1 MGQLATLFTDAR
13 QQGKLRRPLVREVP
27 PAIEG
32 CAVQKSEELG
42 VIPPDSFQALLQ
54 TWASLHGFVSL
65 EAYGHFDWMGD
76 EARDQLFRSQ
86 IRSIAENAGLPGS
99 E

>member
-1 MGQLATLFTDAR
+1 
-13 QQGKLRRPLVREVP
+13 
-27 PAIEG
+27 
-32 CAVQKSEELG
+32 
-42 VIPPDSFQALLQ
+42 
-54 TWASLHGFVSL
+54 VSL